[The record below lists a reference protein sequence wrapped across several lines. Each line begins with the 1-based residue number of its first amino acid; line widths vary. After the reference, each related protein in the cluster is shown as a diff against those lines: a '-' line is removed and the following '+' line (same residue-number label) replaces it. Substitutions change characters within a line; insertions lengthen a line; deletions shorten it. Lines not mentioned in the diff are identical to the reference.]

1 MYQWSKVN
9 FNNSRGLKLAG
20 LCCVTAGK
28 KGPMVVV
35 CHGLAGSKEGRGR
48 AVEMAEE
55 LAGRDWSTFLFDF
68 TGVGESEGIFN
79 ELTLTRQI
87 DDLANAVSWCRRQG
101 FSPIVVQG
109 RSFGGTTALAL
120 AACDYRVAGV
130 CIWATPAALERLV
143 LSKFEA
149 RGSKFESRI
158 SNFELGHPQS
168 TQDVTE
174 KALTENTENTENK
187 VVLLKDDFLKDIKK
201 HNITHCASLIS
212 PRPLLIVHG
221 VQDEVVPGF
230 EAEAIYRA
238 AGQPKELVW
247 IEGGDHQFTN
257 TYRQVWEVFFS
268 WLSKKFND

>member
-1 MYQWSKVN
+1 MYQWSKVG

-28 KGPMVVV
+28 RGPMVVV

-55 LAGRDWSTFLFDF
+55 LAGHDWSTFLFDF

-101 FSPIVVQG
+101 FNPIIVQG
-109 RSFGGTTALAL
+109 RSFGGTTSLAL
-120 AACDYRVAGV
+120 AAHDYRVAGV
-130 CIWATPAALERLV
+130 CIWATPAVLERLV
-143 LSKFEA
+143 V
-149 RGSKFESRI
+149 
-158 SNFELGHPQS
+158 GHPKPL
-168 TQDVTE
+168 QDVTE
-174 KALTENTENTENK
+174 KTLMENK
-187 VVLLKDDFLKDIKK
+187 VVLLKNDFLKDIKK
-201 HNITHCASLIS
+201 YSITHCASLIS
-212 PRPLLIVHG
+212 PRPLLVIHG

-238 AGQPKELVW
+238 AGEPKELVW
-247 IEGGDHQFTN
+247 VEGGDHQFTT
-257 TYRQVWEVFFS
+257 TYRQVWEIFFS
-268 WLSKKFND
+268 WLHKIG